1 MINMHN
7 LAITSN
13 ISQSEYLPFRDS
25 NGELNYR
32 EIVNFLDLDK
42 NAVSKIAGV
51 SKQSVRYDHK
61 IPKEVREH
69 LNQIS
74 NICQLVAEFFDGDP
88 EKTSLWFSTPNP
100 MLGDVSP
107 RDMLRFGRYKKLL
120 KFILNARK
128 ESGSGKERTT

>member
-1 MINMHN
+1 MHN
-7 LAITSN
+7 QAIISN
-13 ISQSEYLPFRDS
+13 ISQREYLPFRDS
-25 NGELNYR
+25 EGELNYR
-32 EIVNFLDLDK
+32 EVVDFLGLDK

-61 IPKEVREH
+61 IPREVREH

-74 NICQLVAEFFDGDP
+74 NICQLVAEFFEGDP

-120 KFILNARK
+120 KFIVNARE
-128 ESGSGKERTT
+128 ESGSGKERST